1 MDGVAA
7 IRYLLA
13 NNAPMVALVPAAR
26 ISAGD
31 LPQGVTLPAI
41 SVDFISG
48 IDRNIVEPGMTR
60 HVTERVQVTCFASTY
75 VSLKALQ
82 RAVKTACAD
91 TFPTIS
97 GISNVVVH
105 TDGQGPDFR
114 DEANSIRMGTQDF
127 RVSYTQ
133 TV

>member
-13 NNAPMVALVPAAR
+13 NNAPVVALVPAAR

-41 SVDFISG
+41 SVDLISG
-48 IDRNIVEPGMTR
+48 IDRNIIEPGTTR

-75 VSLKALQ
+75 PALKALQ
-82 RAVKTACAD
+82 QAVKRACAD
-91 TFPTIS
+91 TFPTVT
-97 GISNVVVH
+97 GIQNVVVH
-105 TDGQGPDFR
+105 SENQGPDFR

-133 TV
+133 TI

>member
-7 IRYLLA
+7 IRLLLTNDGA
-13 NNAPMVALVPAAR
+13 VTALVPASR

-41 SVDFISG
+41 SIDHISG
-48 IDRNIVEPGMTR
+48 VDRNIPAPGATR
-60 HVTERVQVTCFASTY
+60 HVTERVQVTSFAATY
-75 VSLKALQ
+75 PALKTLQ
-82 RAVKTACAD
+82 RAIKAACAD
-91 TFPTIS
+91 TMPTVS
-97 GISNVVVH
+97 GISAVVVH

-114 DEANSIRMGTQDF
+114 DESNSIRMGTQDF

-133 TV
+133 NT